1 MVKYLPD
8 YYKILK
14 ISTNANKK
22 DIKNAYKKI
31 STQKNKKSDIHTKI
45 IEDAFTVLSND
56 KKRKKYDKI
65 RKSAIQHKTKKQK
78 QKNNKIKDSV
88 ELAKEVKDKYDLISK
103 IFQTGTKA
111 MKIKPLLTGTNI
123 IVGGAMA
130 AYGIKKGREYMAKR
144 GKKNE

>member
-130 AYGIKKGREYMAKR
+130 GYGIKKGREYMAKR